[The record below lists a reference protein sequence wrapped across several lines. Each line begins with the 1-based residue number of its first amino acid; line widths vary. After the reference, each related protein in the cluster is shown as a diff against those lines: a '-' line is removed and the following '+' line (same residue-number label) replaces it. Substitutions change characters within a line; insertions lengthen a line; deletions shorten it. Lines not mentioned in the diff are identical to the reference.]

1 MKRRAPVT
9 RHPILAALLLAA
21 AAPLA
26 ACGHDAAP
34 APVTTSGPAGS
45 GAAAPSANAP
55 LPAQSFAH
63 AAGHEMAK
71 VQVQPMIHPQFA
83 LTPPEVD
90 TPVIFAVVRNEEKG
104 LASPVLLKKMD
115 AGWRVTEVPQF
126 AAAATQREWV
136 HAAACPARHELFAIL
151 DDSSESRAWALTLL
165 HSTDGGATWATLAAV
180 KKPTNAAEY
189 AGFALGKNGAG
200 RLSMHLDDDTDKLGH
215 GYYHY
220 ATTDGG
226 KSWTGPTFEPDDIVD
241 ADPQA
246 EDDAIGDAM
255 KAADAIP
262 AP

>member
-1 MKRRAPVT
+1 MEKRA
-9 RHPILAALLLAA
+9 HANGHQLLCGIILAGAA
-21 AAPLA
+21 ILA
-26 ACGHDAAP
+26 ACGHDTAP
-34 APVTTSGPAGS
+34 APVTTSGPAGRT
-45 GAAAPSANAP
+45 AATPAANAP
-55 LPAQSFAH
+55 LPAQTFSL
-63 AAGHEMAK
+63 AAGLDMAK
-71 VQVQPMIHPQFA
+71 VQVQPMIHPQFS

-115 AGWRVTEVPQF
+115 SGWRVTEVPQF

-136 HAAACPARHELFAIL
+136 HAAACPARHELFALL

-189 AGFALGKNGAG
+189 AGFAMGKNGAG
-200 RLSMHLDDDTDKLGH
+200 RISMHLDDDTDKLGH

-226 KSWTGPTFEPDDIVD
+226 KTWTGPTFEPDDIVD

-255 KAADAIP
+255 KAAEAIP